1 MNPLGLGK
9 GLRLIST
16 EHPTSVSQKEDLLT
30 DWTRGVED
38 DGDWQRFKGSVRER
52 WAQLTDDEIEQARGN
67 LDHLVGAIKSKTGES
82 AGIIKDVL
90 SRLAA

>member
-1 MNPLGLGK
+1 MNPLSLGK

-16 EHPTSVSQKEDLLT
+16 EHPATVSHKEGQMT

-67 LDHLVGAIKSKTGES
+67 LDQLVGAIKSKTGES